1 MRSYITNSIKP
12 RGTQM
17 TEYVAWRSHGRD
29 NERGKILFMKHE
41 KRGRLRKVNFRNYL
55 SPS

>member
-1 MRSYITNSIKP
+1 
-12 RGTQM
+12 M

-55 SPS
+55 SP